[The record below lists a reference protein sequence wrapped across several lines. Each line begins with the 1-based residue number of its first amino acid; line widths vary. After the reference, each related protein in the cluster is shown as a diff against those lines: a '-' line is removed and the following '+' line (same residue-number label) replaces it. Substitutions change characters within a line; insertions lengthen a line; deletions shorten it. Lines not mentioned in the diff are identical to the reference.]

1 MSDDNFERIVL
12 EKYENEF
19 SFKKNKSNLNISFN
33 RIAFIFFLF
42 IFICLIYSMRVLY
55 LSNLNSKISTV
66 ISQPIKSNYRADI
79 IDNSGNF
86 LVKSV
91 RTIDVGINP
100 NLTMDKKKLII
111 NLQLIFQN
119 KDFSTIKKKI
129 YKNKFFYLK
138 KKISKEEYEK
148 LRLLGEK
155 SIIFEKN
162 LSRIYQ
168 NSIECL

>member
-33 RIAFIFFLF
+33 RIAFIFFIFLF
-42 IFICLIYSMRVLY
+42 ICSIYSMRVLY

-66 ISQPIKSNYRADI
+66 VSQPIKSNYRADI

-119 KDFSTIKKKI
+119 KDFSTIKKKFI
-129 YKNKFFYLK
+129 KTNFFT
-138 KKISKEEYEK
+138 
-148 LRLLGEK
+148 
-155 SIIFEKN
+155 
-162 LSRIYQ
+162 
-168 NSIECL
+168 

>member
-12 EKYENEF
+12 ENYENEF

-33 RIAFIFFLF
+33 RIAFIFFIFLF
-42 IFICLIYSMRVLY
+42 ICSIYSMRVLY

-66 ISQPIKSNYRADI
+66 VSQPIKSNYRADI

-100 NLTMDKKKLII
+100 NLIMDKKK
-111 NLQLIFQN
+111 
-119 KDFSTIKKKI
+119 T
-129 YKNKFFYLK
+129 YY
-138 KKISKEEYEK
+138 
-148 LRLLGEK
+148 
-155 SIIFEKN
+155 
-162 LSRIYQ
+162 
-168 NSIECL
+168 

>member
-1 MSDDNFERIVL
+1 
-12 EKYENEF
+12 
-19 SFKKNKSNLNISFN
+19 
-33 RIAFIFFLF
+33 
-42 IFICLIYSMRVLY
+42 MRVLY

-66 ISQPIKSNYRADI
+66 IFQPIKSNYRADI

-100 NLTMDKKKLII
+100 NLIMDKKKLII

-138 KKISKEEYEK
+138 KKLAKKNMKNYVY
-148 LRLLGEK
+148 LV
-155 SIIFEKN
+155 KN
-162 LSRIYQ
+162 LLSLKKNYQ
-168 NSIECL
+168 ESILKRTYLAI

>member
-42 IFICLIYSMRVLY
+42 LFICSIYSMRVLY

-66 ISQPIKSNYRADI
+66 VSQPIKSNYRADI

-100 NLTMDKKKLII
+100 NLIMDKKKLII

-119 KDFSTIKKKI
+119 KDFSTIKKK
-129 YKNKFFYLK
+129 
-138 KKISKEEYEK
+138 
-148 LRLLGEK
+148 
-155 SIIFEKN
+155 N
-162 LSRIYQ
+162 L
-168 NSIECL
+168 

>member
-1 MSDDNFERIVL
+1 
-12 EKYENEF
+12 
-19 SFKKNKSNLNISFN
+19 
-33 RIAFIFFLF
+33 
-42 IFICLIYSMRVLY
+42 MRVLY

-66 ISQPIKSNYRADI
+66 VSQPIKSNYRADI

-119 KDFSTIKKKI
+119 KDFSTIKKQI
-129 YKNKFFYLK
+129 FLLK
-138 KKISKEEYEK
+138 KK
-148 LRLLGEK
+148 
-155 SIIFEKN
+155 N
-162 LSRIYQ
+162 
-168 NSIECL
+168 